1 MADDAGAFLS
11 AHEEVAPQSL
21 TQSAQ
26 ERLRQLI
33 ARIEKLEEEKANVA
47 ADIKEVYGEAKSTGF
62 DTKVMRK
69 VISLRK
75 QDRAERAEQEQI
87 LDLYLAALGEI

>member
-1 MADDAGAFLS
+1 MADDAGSFIA
-11 AHEEVAPQSL
+11 AEQAAPQTL
-21 TQSAQ
+21 TQSAK

-33 ARIEKLEEEKANVA
+33 ARIERLEEEKANVA

-62 DTKVMRK
+62 DTKIMRK
-69 VISLRK
+69 VIALRK

>member
-1 MADDAGAFLS
+1 MPDDAGSFIAS
-11 AHEEVAPQSL
+11 GEVAAQSL

-33 ARIEKLEEEKANVA
+33 ARIEKLEEEKATVA

-62 DTKVMRK
+62 DTKIMRK
-69 VISLRK
+69 VVALRK

>member
-1 MADDAGAFLS
+1 MPDDAGSFIA
-11 AHEEVAPQSL
+11 AETAPQSL
-21 TQSAQ
+21 TQTAQ

-33 ARIEKLEEEKANVA
+33 QRIEKLEEEKASVA
-47 ADIKEVYGEAKSTGF
+47 SDIKDVYGEAKSTGF

-69 VISLRK
+69 VVALRK

>member
-1 MADDAGAFLS
+1 MPDDAGAFI

-33 ARIEKLEEEKANVA
+33 ARIEKLEEEKATVA

-62 DTKVMRK
+62 DTKIMRK